1 MPRKSANQIAM
12 EDVSA
17 FIPGGKDQRPDPPPD
32 MSTSAAAV
40 WRDVV
45 ASMKARHFTKET
57 HALLARYCHA
67 MAECGRL
74 EAELASVGVGLPSYD
89 RLSQRLNGTMTV
101 ALSYARALR
110 LTPKSNLESRAD
122 GRDPHRTM
130 GSKPW
135 EWDGTDSPRR
145 KLWET

>member
-1 MPRKSANQIAM
+1 MRRLGGFSAQRMLFRSSSRRFSTTREAPMPRKSANQIAM

-74 EAELASVGVGLPSYD
+74 ESELDRVGCGLPAYD
-89 RLSQRLNGTMTV
+89 R
-101 ALSYARALR
+101 
-110 LTPKSNLESRAD
+110 
-122 GRDPHRTM
+122 
-130 GSKPW
+130 
-135 EWDGTDSPRR
+135 
-145 KLWET
+145 

>member
-12 EDVSA
+12 EGVV
-17 FIPGGKDQRPDPPPD
+17 GPDPWKYERPVPPEG
-32 MSTSAAAV
+32 MPELAAAV

-45 ASMKARHFTKET
+45 SSMKARHFTKET

-67 MAECGRL
+67 MAECAWL
-74 EAELASVGVGLPSYD
+74 ETELARVGVGLPAYD
-89 RLSQRLNGTMTV
+89 RLSRRLNGTMTV

-122 GRDPHRTM
+122 GRDPRRTL
-130 GSKPW
+130 GPKPW
-135 EWDGTDSPRR
+135 EWGNEPEGR
-145 KLWET
+145 KKPWEL